1 MLVYSLIGDSNIKRN
16 MTTMNIASRA
26 SMKNCQVLDC
36 PDLSNLEG
44 SFASV
49 RDESNV
55 CIFSAISELLV
66 NCKDRGTVQASMDF
80 TLSSIKTKLSIL
92 CQARSNLQVIIFY
105 IFSLFYFHRV
115 PAFKLVDRL

>member
-26 SMKNCQVLDC
+26 SMQNCQVLDC
-36 PDLSNLEG
+36 PDLVNLEG

-55 CIFSAISELLV
+55 CIFSAVSELLV
-66 NCKDRGTVQASMDF
+66 NCEDRGTVQASMDY
-80 TLSSIKTKLSIL
+80 TMSSLKTKLTIL
-92 CQARSNLQVIIFY
+92 CQARSKLQVCQFFLISDLIY
-105 IFSLFYFHRV
+105 RVFSH
-115 PAFKLVDRL
+115 